1 MVGPSYYEVLGLARD
16 CSTEDI
22 RRAYHREARK
32 HHPDRQSTAA
42 AVGGETSD
50 ADAVA
55 ETADANADDDAFLL
69 VQESY
74 ETLRDAAARAAYDQ
88 QLARAD
94 FCVQRDLAN
103 IRVSEEVRLPDM
115 SREVLDEGDD
125 DEEEVIYTH
134 TCRCGDVYEITSEE
148 LEDGVDVVPCNGCS
162 LHIRVL
168 QR

>member
-1 MVGPSYYEVLGLARD
+1 MGPSYYEVLGLTRD
-16 CSTEDI
+16 CSAEEI

-32 HHPDRQSTAA
+32 HHPDRQSAA
-42 AVGGETSD
+42 AAGGETSD
-50 ADAVA
+50 ADAAA
-55 ETADANADDDAFLL
+55 EDATVDDDAFLL

-88 QLARAD
+88 QLARD
-94 FCVQRDLAN
+94 EFCVQRDLTD
-103 IRVSEEVRLPDM
+103 IRVSEEVRLSDM

-125 DEEEVIYTH
+125 EEEEVIYTH

-162 LHIRVL
+162 LHIRVV

>member
-1 MVGPSYYEVLGLARD
+1 MTQSYYEVLGLARD
-16 CSTEDI
+16 CSPEEI

-32 HHPDRQSTAA
+32 HHPDRQPVAA
-42 AVGGETSD
+42 AGETSD
-50 ADAVA
+50 ADGAADTA
-55 ETADANADDDAFLL
+55 EATVDDDAFLL

-74 ETLRDAAARAAYDQ
+74 ETLRDAASRAAYDQ
-88 QLARAD
+88 QLARD
-94 FCVQRDLAN
+94 EFCIQRDVTD
-103 IRVSEEVRLPDM
+103 IRVSEEVRLSKM

-125 DEEEVIYTH
+125 EEEEVIYTH

-168 QR
+168 QRS